1 MSLIHKFVQGNEYY
15 VIDVNTG
22 TVFSVDKIVYDILE
36 EDFLKDKNEIMRK
49 LHNKYSKKDISEAY
63 DEILELIKAE
73 ILYSKDLYKDIARES
88 EENNSFIKALCL
100 NIVHDCN
107 LRCKYC
113 FADEGEYKEVE
124 RLCLLKLVG
133 KP

>member
-15 VIDVNTG
+15 VIDVNRG

-36 EDFLKDKNEIMRK
+36 EDFLKDKNEIIRK

-73 ILYSKDLYKDIARES
+73 ILYSKDLYEDIARES
-88 EENNSFIKALCL
+88 EEDNSFIKALCL

-113 FADEGEYKEVE
+113 FADEG
-124 RLCLLKLVG
+124 
-133 KP
+133 